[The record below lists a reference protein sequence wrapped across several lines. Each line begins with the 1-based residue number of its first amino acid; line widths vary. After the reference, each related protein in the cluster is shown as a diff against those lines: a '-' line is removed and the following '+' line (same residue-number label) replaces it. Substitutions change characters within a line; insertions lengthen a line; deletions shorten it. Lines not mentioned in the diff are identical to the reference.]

1 MDGEQAVSGAD
12 RHDLGWLVGWWAVSA
27 WTGAWIPVGH
37 GSLARAFGQGRAG
50 RQAGRQGWRLSSL
63 KSDEIYNAVVLWEG
77 Q

>member
-12 RHDLGWLVGWWAVSA
+12 RHDLGWLVGWWPVSA
-27 WTGAWIPVGH
+27 WTGAWIPVGR
-37 GSLARAFGQGRAG
+37 GSLAR
-50 RQAGRQGWRLSSL
+50 QAGREAGRGGVLSNL